1 MTTFSCNTHSVTKTE
16 MKLRKFEGF
25 TRLVLIATSADGSEV
40 EFTMFSN
47 MDDFPM
53 PSLEIQPDLITKG

>member
-16 MKLRKFEGF
+16 MQLRKFKDF
-25 TRLVLIATSADGSEV
+25 TRLVLVATSADGSEV

-53 PSLEIQPDLITKG
+53 PSVKIQPDVPH

>member
-1 MTTFSCNTHSVTKTE
+1 MTTFSCSMHSVIRTE
-16 MKLRKFEGF
+16 MKLRKFEDF
-25 TRLVLIATSADGSEV
+25 TRLVLIATSKDGSKV

-53 PSLEIQPDLITKG
+53 PSFEIQCDEMK